1 MDKLIGKKIF
11 GKYTISKLFGNGTF
25 GHVFKGKNIING
37 ENVTLKIVEWKKKRK
52 YIRRRGINVISIK
65 RSWCS

>member
-11 GKYTISKLFGNGTF
+11 GKYTISKLLGNGTF
-25 GHVFKGKNIING
+25 GYVFKGKNIING
-37 ENVTLKIVEWKKKRK
+37 ENVTLKIEEWKKKRK